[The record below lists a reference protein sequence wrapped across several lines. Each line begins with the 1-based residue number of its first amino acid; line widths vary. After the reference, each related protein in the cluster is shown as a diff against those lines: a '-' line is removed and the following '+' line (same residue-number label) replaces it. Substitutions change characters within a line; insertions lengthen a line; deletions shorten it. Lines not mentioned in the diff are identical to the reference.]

1 MYQILFSRSYL
12 LSYIHLR
19 KFDVIITQ
27 YSSRLTIGKMWIFS
41 DRTSKWISKWNLR
54 TLRKITE
61 AYLQFYATVQRKQL
75 WRLKTGEEKRCVRGS
90 ISVIAIFVKS
100 RICIKRPRS
109 SVKYFLSFP
118 TIVCYFSIKPSILPL
133 RKPER
138 GDKFHYFTSKLDSL
152 LMT

>member
-27 YSSRLTIGKMWIFS
+27 YSNRLTIEKMWIFS
-41 DRTSKWISKWNLR
+41 DRTSKWISKLNCANTAQNNRSILAILRHCTVETVVTFKNWRRKTLR
-54 TLRKITE
+54 TRFHFRYSDISKIPNLHKTSTIQRE
-61 AYLQFYATVQRKQL
+61 A
-75 WRLKTGEEKRCVRGS
+75 
-90 ISVIAIFVKS
+90 
-100 RICIKRPRS
+100 
-109 SVKYFLSFP
+109 YFLSFP
-118 TIVCYFSIKPSILPL
+118 TIVCYFSKPSILPL

-138 GDKFHYFTSKLDSL
+138 GDEFHYFTSKLDSL